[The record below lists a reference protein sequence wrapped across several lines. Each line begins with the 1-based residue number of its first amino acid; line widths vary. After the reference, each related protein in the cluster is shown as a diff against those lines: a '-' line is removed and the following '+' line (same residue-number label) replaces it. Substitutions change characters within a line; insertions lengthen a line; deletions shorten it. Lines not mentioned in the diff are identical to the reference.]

1 MRAAFFDA
9 RVPEDV
15 VSGRHFDRWWKQA
28 RQTQPTLLDY
38 PMDMLIEGDVQP
50 NDRDRPARW
59 IQPDPPLELAL
70 SYRFDPGS
78 AADGVTVHVP
88 LASLGA
94 VRETNFEWLV
104 PAFRTELV
112 VALLRTLPK
121 RLRTPLVPIPDTAT
135 ALLADVK
142 PRSGP
147 LLEVLA
153 EAIERLRGVR
163 IGAADWS
170 LDDLPAHLR
179 MTFSVEDEDGTVL
192 ASGRSLDALRDEL
205 RPALTARLET
215 RGAGPRAPWNARLRH
230 RFAAA
235 HGRPG
240 GRDWSARLPGARRRG
255 RISRNPDLRKPR
267 ANRR

>member
-1 MRAAFFDA
+1 
-9 RVPEDV
+9 
-15 VSGRHFDRWWKQA
+15 
-28 RQTQPTLLDY
+28 
-38 PMDMLIEGDVQP
+38 MDMLIEGDVAP
-50 NDRDRPARW
+50 DDRDRPALW
-59 IQPDPPLELAL
+59 KQGSLELAL

-94 VRETNFEWLV
+94 VRDDELRVARARV
-104 PAFRTELV
+104 PHRARRRA
-112 VALLRTLPK
+112 VADLPK

-135 ALLADVK
+135 ALLADVT

-179 MTFSVEDEDGTVL
+179 MTFSFEDDDGAVL

-205 RPALTARLET
+205 RPALKARLESAVPALARHGM
-215 RGAGPRAPWNARLRH
+215 RGFDVDSLPRTVDLAGGTVC
-230 RFAAA
+230 AA
-235 HGRPG
+235 
-240 GRDWSARLPGARRRG
+240 SRR
-255 RISRNPDLRKPR
+255 SSTK
-267 ANRR
+267 ANRSGSGSAKARASRR